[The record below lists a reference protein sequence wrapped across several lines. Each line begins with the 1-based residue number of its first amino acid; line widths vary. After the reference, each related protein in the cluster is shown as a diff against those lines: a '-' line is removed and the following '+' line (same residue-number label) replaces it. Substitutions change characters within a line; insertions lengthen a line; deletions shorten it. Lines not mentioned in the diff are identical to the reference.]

1 MTIPSKPTP
10 PSIEDIAEDMEIL
23 DHIPP
28 EQLAE
33 AIEQL
38 AEKIISAPE
47 EYKLEFGLQQID
59 SKLLD
64 SIDLSTPEGRK
75 KLAAILRILART
87 VIAKGKDQYLAKT
100 SPDLT
105 LDSQGKGRGR

>member
-1 MTIPSKPTP
+1 MTQDAPTP
-10 PSIEDIAEDMEIL
+10 PTIEDIAEDLELL

-33 AIEQL
+33 IIEQL
-38 AEKIISAPE
+38 AEKIISSPE

-59 SKLLD
+59 AKLLD
-64 SIDLSTPEGRK
+64 AIDLNSAQGRK
-75 KLAAILRILART
+75 KLAAILRILARR
-87 VIAKGKDQYLAKT
+87 VIEKGKDQYLAKT

-105 LDSQGKGRGR
+105 LDGQGKGRGR

>member
-1 MTIPSKPTP
+1 
-10 PSIEDIAEDMEIL
+10 MEIL

>member
-1 MTIPSKPTP
+1 MAPKPP
-10 PSIEDIAEDMEIL
+10 ADPLSIEDIAEDLELL
-23 DHIPP
+23 DHLPP
-28 EQLAE
+28 EELAA

-38 AEKIISAPE
+38 AEKIISSPD

-59 SKLLD
+59 AKLID
-64 SIDLSTPEGRK
+64 GIDLSTAAGRK

-87 VIAKGKDQYLAKT
+87 VIAKGKQEYLAKT

-105 LDSQGKGRGR
+105 VDGGKGRGR